1 MPKEQQNSQASDHD
15 QRVKANRTRS
25 RLYTL
30 TRFLF
35 LGFFL
40 VFLGT
45 GIATGLRIYQDWRD
59 AQAFAGLNELVTEPT
74 DGSAPTENGMPELP
88 SETVDFPIDETKPE
102 SNDPQILAKYRKVYE
117 MNQDMYGWIS
127 IDGMEFSYPVM
138 YTPEDED
145 YYLRRGFDG
154 GYARS
159 GVPFISAN
167 CKPGSNHYIIYGHNM
182 TNGTMFAQLFAYS
195 EESYWKEHPVIHMST
210 LYKETEYEVLAAFYD
225 RVYYTHEKV
234 FKFYQFINAENEED
248 FDYAIQQFKKK
259 ALYDTG
265 VTAEYGDHLITL
277 VTCAYHA
284 DNGRFVVVA
293 RAKAEPE
300 E

>member
-195 EESYWKEHPVIHMST
+195 EESYWKEHPVIQFDT
-210 LYKETEYEVLAAFYD
+210 LYEAGEYEIISVFYS
-225 RVYYTHEKV
+225 RVFYQYETKV
-234 FKFYQFINAENEED
+234 FRYYDYED
-248 FDYAIQQFKKK
+248 LSDPDDFSKYVGEVLDLS
-259 ALYDTG
+259 LYDTG
-265 VTAEYGDHLITL
+265 LDARYGDELITL
-277 VTCAYHA
+277 ITCSYE
-284 DNGRFVVVA
+284 NRIPNERFVIVA
-293 RAKAEPE
+293 RKVP
-300 E
+300 